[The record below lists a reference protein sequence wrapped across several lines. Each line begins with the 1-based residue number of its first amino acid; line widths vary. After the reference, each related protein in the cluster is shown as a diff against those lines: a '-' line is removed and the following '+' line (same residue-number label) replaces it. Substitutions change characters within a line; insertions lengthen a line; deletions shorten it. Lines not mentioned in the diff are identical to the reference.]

1 MDEQAVRAE
10 AEVVCTAIVAGDM
23 DSVIG
28 HLSRE
33 LHQNIGEVVALLP
46 LPATSAEI
54 DAVEMGGS
62 SYNVSL
68 RLIGEN
74 EEVVIQTRWK
84 ERDGRP
90 TIIEASH
97 LSRSELAGEA
107 GADGEA
113 EPGESTEDA

>member
-10 AEVVCTAIVAGDM
+10 AELVCAAIVAGDM
-23 DSVIG
+23 DPVVG

-33 LHQNIGEVVALLP
+33 LHQNIGEVIALLP
-46 LPATSAEI
+46 LPASAAVI
-54 DAVEMGGS
+54 DSVEMGGS
-62 SYNVSL
+62 SYNVAL
-68 RLIGEN
+68 RLTSES

-97 LSRSELAGEA
+97 LSRSERAAEA
-107 GADGEA
+107 GAGDEIDG
-113 EPGESTEDA
+113 GESAGDD